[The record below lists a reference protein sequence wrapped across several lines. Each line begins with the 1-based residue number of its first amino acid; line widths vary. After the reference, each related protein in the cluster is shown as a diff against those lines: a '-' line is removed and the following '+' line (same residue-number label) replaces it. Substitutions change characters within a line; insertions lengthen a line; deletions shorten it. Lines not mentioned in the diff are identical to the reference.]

1 MCRPQL
7 GKKSVPMDHR
17 YILFKQIARGGMAEI
32 YLGKQIGEDGFQ
44 RICCIKRILPSYA
57 NEEEFVKMFRDE
69 AHICKRLQHA
79 NIVRVEGFE
88 AVEGSYAIIME
99 FVVGSDL
106 RNLLVKCEQTH
117 VQIPT
122 PCAIYIAAE
131 AARGLHYA
139 HTKLDD
145 ITGKPIGIIHRDISP
160 QNIIVSFEGEIKVT
174 DFGIADANNKATET
188 QPGIVKGK
196 YAYMSPEQISAQ
208 PLDARTDI
216 FALSI
221 ILWEMLAMRRLFQGD
236 SEIDTIQHVKT
247 CHIPLDLRQLNPLVD
262 DELAAIIAKGL
273 EKNPQ
278 MRYLNAQEFEKTLRH
293 YINKRYPD
301 FTPED
306 LSKLM
311 KGTLAERKLSLQD
324 QIRQLLQ
331 ETQAPL
337 ELTLSED
344 EARTTATPASQ
355 QTGSL
360 PTQSTQSLQKK
371 RKKFPAPIWS
381 GLGIIALLLLAGL
394 LYVVFHKEKKGT
406 LELHTTPER
415 VAIKIDGHSIQE
427 GRYMQTPAH
436 LSLPVGSHTLEVSR
450 PGYTTDPISVQITD
464 GITKKEVPLRE
475 HKAMAPLRIRVTT
488 TDPKTYYLVVDT
500 GLEISSLSSQ
510 HYWDVVGIPFG
521 EKHIVEIYTDA
532 TKAILLMECSFTP
545 RAQSWQA
552 PFVVDAN
559 LEKKSCS
566 YPLY

>member
-1 MCRPQL
+1 
-7 GKKSVPMDHR
+7 MDHR

-117 VQIPT
+117 VQIPI

-236 SEIDTIQHVKT
+236 NEIDTIQHVKT
-247 CHIPLDLRQLNPLVD
+247 CHIPLDLRQLNSLVD

-273 EKNPQ
+273 EKTPQ

-311 KGTLAERKLSLQD
+311 KGTLAERKLTLQD

-337 ELTLSED
+337 ELTLPED
-344 EARTTATPASQ
+344 EARTTTTPVSQ
-355 QTGSL
+355 HTGSL
-360 PTQSTQSLQKK
+360 PTKSTGSLKK
-371 RKKFPAPIWS
+371 KKSQTPIWS
-381 GLGIIALLLLAGL
+381 GLGILSLLLLAVL
-394 LYVVFHKEKKGT
+394 LYVVFHKDKKGT

-427 GRYMQTPAH
+427 GRYVLTPAH
-436 LSLPVGSHTLEVSR
+436 LSLPVGSHTLELSR
-450 PGYTTDPISVQITD
+450 PGYAADPITVQITD
-464 GITKKEVPLRE
+464 GITKKEVALRE
-475 HKAMAPLRIRVTT
+475 QKAMAPLRIRVTT
-488 TDPKTYYLVVDT
+488 PDPKTYYLVVDT
-500 GLEISSLSSQ
+500 GLEISSLSSK

-521 EKHIVEIYTDA
+521 EKHIVEIYTDS
-532 TKAILLMECSFTP
+532 TKATLLMTCTFTP

>member
-1 MCRPQL
+1 
-7 GKKSVPMDHR
+7 MDHR

-57 NEEEFVKMFRDE
+57 NEDEFVKMFRDE

-88 AVEGSYAIIME
+88 EVEGSYAIIME

-106 RNLLVKCEQTH
+106 RNLLVKCEQIH
-117 VQIPT
+117 QQLPI
-122 PCAIYIAAE
+122 PCALYIAAE
-131 AARGLHYA
+131 SARGLHYA

-145 ITGKPIGIIHRDISP
+145 ITGKPIGIIHRDVSP
-160 QNIIVSFEGEIKVT
+160 QNIIVSFEGEIKIT
-174 DFGIADANNKATET
+174 DFGIADANTKATET

-236 SEIDTIQHVKT
+236 NEIETIQHVKT
-247 CHIPLDLRQLNPLVD
+247 CYIPHDLQQLNPLVE
-262 DELAAIIAKGL
+262 DELAGILAKGL
-273 EKNPQ
+273 HKNPN
-278 MRYLNAQEFEKTLRH
+278 MRYLTAQEFEKTLRQ

-311 KGTLAERKLSLQD
+311 KSTLAERKLTLQD
-324 QIRQLLQ
+324 HIRQLLQ
-331 ETQAPL
+331 DTQAPL
-337 ELTLSED
+337 ELTLPAD
-344 EARTTATPASQ
+344 EAPPTSAPQTKSATSSQ
-355 QTGSL
+355 
-360 PTQSTQSLQKK
+360 TQLKK
-371 RKKFPAPIWS
+371 RKKSSIAPILAS
-381 GLGIIALLLLAGL
+381 LFLLTLFLGGGIFYLITQ
-394 LYVVFHKEKKGT
+394 KEKKGN

-415 VAIKIDGHSIQE
+415 VALKIDGQSLQQ
-427 GRYMQTPAH
+427 GRYVTTPIQ
-436 LSLPVGSHTLEVSR
+436 LSLPQGPHTVEISR
-450 PGYTTDPISVQITD
+450 PGYAAEPHTFDVQEGTV
-464 GITKKEVPLRE
+464 KKEIVLRE
-475 HKAMAPLRIRVTT
+475 QKPMAPLRIRITSKE
-488 TDPKTYYLVVDT
+488 PKSYYVIIDS
-500 GLEISSLSSQ
+500 GLEASSISSQ
-510 HYWDVVGIPFG
+510 HYWDVIGILFG
-521 EKHIVEIYTDA
+521 EKHIVEIYSDS
-532 TKAILLMECSFTP
+532 TKSKMLMDCSFTP

-552 PFVVDAN
+552 PFVVDAD
-559 LEKKSCS
+559 LEKKRCA